1 MLHNILYIALNI
13 LIVGLFL
20 YSKLL
25 PYRDKLS
32 PKYKKVFGFFDS
44 IFNPIFNLLKKIF
57 TPYPVGGGVG
67 IDMTQLVL
75 LVLLLII
82 LILIH

>member
-1 MLHNILYIALNI
+1 MLHYILYIALNV

-25 PYRDKLS
+25 PYKDKLS

-44 IFNPIFNLLKKIF
+44 IFNPIFNLLKKVF

-67 IDMTQLVL
+67 VDLTQIVL

-82 LILIH
+82 LNLIH